1 MRTEPRAATRTEART
16 SALSPQSFSPT
27 RSSVLSTGRRGPTAD
42 SFRALVPAA
51 LEIHEEDG
59 DRGGRHAG
67 DAGGLSD
74 ACRTDSPELL
84 PHLVGAAGDRGVI
97 HIPRD
102 PPRLKA
108 LEPFH
113 LLKLPLDV
121 PLVLELHLNLIRHL
135 RVLGFHAFIHQEQ
148 IRKTNLR
155 PSQNLHHRGHLLK
168 RGGSETGE
176 HPIQARGRL
185 DPSPRDPSR
194 APLDLPPLL
203 PQGVTDRIPRRRLYP

>member
-27 RSSVLSTGRRGPTAD
+27 RSSVLSTVRRGPTAD

-59 DRGGRHAG
+59 DRG
-67 DAGGLSD
+67 
-74 ACRTDSPELL
+74 
-84 PHLVGAAGDRGVI
+84 VI
-97 HIPRD
+97 PIPGD

-135 RVLGFHAFIHQEQ
+135 RVVGFHAFIHQEQ

-176 HPIQARGRL
+176 HPIHARGRIE
-185 DPSPRDPSR
+185 P
-194 APLDLPPLL
+194 
-203 PQGVTDRIPRRRLYP
+203 DRKSVV